1 MVLVVAGQRNKQRS
15 IVHVINAERMVA
27 LDSDSEHN
35 PGGES
40 SIWYGALESPLIEER
55 ESQP

>member
-1 MVLVVAGQRNKQRS
+1 MVLVVAGQGNNQRS
-15 IVHVINAERMVA
+15 IAYVINAERMVA

-40 SIWYGALESPLIEER
+40 SSWYGALESPPIEER